1 MSRSTQI
8 LTAERAELPVIL
20 SRLGESFSRGNRM
33 EEPEDQGHMLD
44 NMCLDMTEMLHSQNF
59 NNIVV

>member
-1 MSRSTQI
+1 
-8 LTAERAELPVIL
+8 
-20 SRLGESFSRGNRM
+20 M

-44 NMCLDMTEMLHSQNF
+44 NMCLDMTEMLHSRNF